1 MGNWSGQVKR
11 GWGPQLPR
19 GAPVGRPW
27 SGQLGA
33 LRCFNPPAAA
43 GRNSRA
49 APVTAK
55 TSTGDDHRSVG
66 DRHLARAD
74 VAPAE
79 KSFGNLR
86 TEGRR
91 HHGPVHQRADHPR
104 LGGPQASLERGVHQV
119 ATPLQPRRRQP
130 HLLHRPDGQVS
141 QGAPG
146 GCQPLLPEIV
156 Q

>member
-19 GAPVGRPW
+19 GAPVGRPG
-27 SGQLGA
+27 SSEL

-74 VAPAE
+74 VAPEE
-79 KSFGNLR
+79 KSFGNLFLMSYKKSDFDK
-86 TEGRR
+86 
-91 HHGPVHQRADHPR
+91 V
-104 LGGPQASLERGVHQV
+104 LEIQK
-119 ATPLQPRRRQP
+119 LI
-130 HLLHRPDGQVS
+130 
-141 QGAPG
+141 
-146 GCQPLLPEIV
+146 CE
-156 Q
+156 